1 MKRFKRFILW
11 IAIVCQLLL
20 PGCKLSSDSEETGQS
35 ISDSADI
42 SSAPEKLDAYS
53 FVCENG
59 TIAYQSLTPGAS
71 RLMVHGGYVNPNAFN
86 YTIRVTGSG
95 YIFCY
100 MSEEDGQL
108 SHGETISC
116 GEGLALTD
124 DVTKLYFGNHAVFYQ
139 EGVLGVMPSV
149 GENGGEGEEKESV
162 LYLYSYANNPIENAD
177 EKPTER
183 YRVVF
188 KVSEDSSNDHVSNH
202 SHEYE
207 ITLQESDRDLSDLF
221 Q

>member
-1 MKRFKRFILW
+1 MKGFKRFILW

-20 PGCKLSSDSEETGQS
+20 PGCKLSSDSEEMGQS
-35 ISDSADI
+35 ISDSADV
-42 SSAPEKLDAYS
+42 SSTTEKLDVRS

-59 TIAYQSLTPGAS
+59 TIAYQSLTLRTS
-71 RLMVHGGYVNPNAFN
+71 QLMVHGGYVNPNAFN
-86 YTIRVTGSG
+86 YTICVTGSG

-124 DVTKLYFGNHAVFYQ
+124 DVSKLYFGNHAVFYQ

-149 GENGGEGEEKESV
+149 GKDGEKESV
-162 LYLYSYANNPIENAD
+162 LYLYSYVNNPIENAD
-177 EKPTER
+177 EQPIER

-188 KVSEDSSNDHVSNH
+188 KASKDSSNDHAANH